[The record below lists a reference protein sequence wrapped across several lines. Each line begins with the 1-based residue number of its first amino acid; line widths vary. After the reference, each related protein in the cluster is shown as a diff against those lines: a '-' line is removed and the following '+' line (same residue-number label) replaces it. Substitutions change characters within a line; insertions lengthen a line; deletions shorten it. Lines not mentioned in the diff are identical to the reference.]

1 MSITVQYLGH
11 SAVRIKTEKGA
22 EILID
27 PWLGNPT
34 APKGWSPKKIDLIC
48 LTHGHSDHVGETVAL
63 AKNHKA
69 TVIAMFELGN
79 LLVKDGLPS
88 SQLQPMG
95 KGGCITLPNLGG
107 IRVALTNAF
116 HSSSYDA
123 ADGSTH
129 YAGEAAGVVIVLES
143 GRSIYHAGDTCL
155 FSDMKLIR
163 DRFKPFLAFLPIGDR
178 FTMGPE
184 DAAAAAELVGSERV
198 VPIHHST
205 FDMLSG
211 TPVQFK
217 DEVAKRK
224 VKTDIEVMAPGAE
237 LKL

>member
-11 SAVRIKTEKGA
+11 SAVRLKTEKGT

-34 APKGWSPKKIDLIC
+34 APKNWSPAKIDLIC
-48 LTHGHSDHVGETVAL
+48 LTHGHSDHVGETIAL
-63 AKNHKA
+63 AKHHKA
-69 TVIAMFELGN
+69 TVAATFELGQ
-79 LLVKDGLPS
+79 LLVKDGLS
-88 SQLQPMG
+88 SAQLQPMN
-95 KGGCITLPNLGG
+95 KGGAILLQNLGG

-123 ADGSTH
+123 ADGTVH
-129 YAGEAAGVVIVLES
+129 YAGEAAGVVITLES
-143 GRSIYHAGDTCL
+143 GRTVYHAGDTCL
-155 FSDMKLIR
+155 FSDMRLIKE
-163 DRFKPFLAFLPIGDR
+163 RFKPFLAFLPIGDR

-184 DAAAAAELVGSERV
+184 DAAIAAELIAPERV

-224 VKTDIEVMAPGAE
+224 LKIDVEVLAPGAE